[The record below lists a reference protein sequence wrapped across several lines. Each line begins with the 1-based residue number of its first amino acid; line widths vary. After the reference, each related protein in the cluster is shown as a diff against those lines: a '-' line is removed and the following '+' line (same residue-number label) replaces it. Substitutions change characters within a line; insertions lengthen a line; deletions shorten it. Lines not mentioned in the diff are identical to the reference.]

1 MKKALPILVPV
12 LLAGAVYF
20 LNGPYVFPTSA
31 ALGPCL
37 KDWTSPS
44 SYTPRS
50 SPLKTLDFSVGSVNA
65 RLCYGAPSARGRE
78 LFGPSGIVP
87 FGQLW
92 RMGANE
98 PTRLFI
104 DGPIRFGDVDLEAG
118 RYSLYAQPTAGAWQ
132 LFLSRSTWHWG
143 NMITSGVR
151 AQEEGSFS
159 APATRDE
166 MHHEVLR
173 YAYEESS
180 LVLMWGL
187 TRLEMPISER
197 P

>member
-1 MKKALPILVPV
+1 MKKTLLILAPV

-20 LNGPYVFPTSA
+20 FNGPYVFPTSA

-50 SPLKTLDFSVGSVNA
+50 SPLNTLDFSVDSVNA
-65 RLCYGAPSARGRE
+65 RLCYGAPSARGRQ
-78 LFGPSGIVP
+78 LFGPSGLVP
-87 FGQLW
+87 FGRLW

-104 DGPIRFGDVDLEAG
+104 DGPIRIGDVDLEAG
-118 RYSLYAQPTAGAWQ
+118 RYSLYAQPDAGTWEV
-132 LFLSRSTWHWG
+132 FVSRSTWHWG
-143 NMITSGVR
+143 NMITGGVR
-151 AQEEGSFS
+151 AQEAGSF
-159 APATRDE
+159 PASVALDE
-166 MHHEVLR
+166 MHEEVLR
-173 YAYEESS
+173 FEVEEGS

-187 TRLEMPISER
+187 TRVEMPISER